1 MFAACVLWSPNGV
14 DSNEIVPCVVVNL
27 VLDCLPRL
35 YFCDGII
42 EPGHQI
48 SNNVVCV
55 TSKASD
61 QHAHMRSLIGTFAS
75 RLNILGMLSF

>member
-1 MFAACVLWSPNGV
+1 MFSACVLWSPNGV
-14 DSNEIVPCVVVNL
+14 ESNEIVPSKVVHL
-27 VLDCLPRL
+27 VLYCLPRFH
-35 YFCDGII
+35 FCDGII

-61 QHAHMRSLIGTFAS
+61 
-75 RLNILGMLSF
+75 